1 MKRLG
6 FLNLR
11 GISGQIAALVVAS
24 IIAIHLILT
33 ATFLIHRPDQP
44 DPSIDRGHALL
55 VASVQLLGVAPAA
68 ERPRLF
74 ADIARA
80 FPQLDIES
88 LPPGPAV
95 AANEAMARTC
105 AVCGGAS
112 AAATGSFHCRRK
124 MISTRSASRCR
135 TAR

>member
-11 GISGQIAALVVAS
+11 GIGGQIAALVVAS

-44 DPSIDRGHALL
+44 DPPMDRGHAQL
-55 VASVQLLGVAPAA
+55 VASVQLLAA
-68 ERPRLF
+68 AQFRNWISKTFLRVPLSR
-74 ADIARA
+74 RTKR
-80 FPQLDIES
+80 
-88 LPPGPAV
+88 
-95 AANEAMARTC
+95 MALTC
-105 AVCGGAS
+105 AVCGTAS
-112 AAATGSFHCRRK
+112 AAATGSFRSRSK
-124 MISTRSASRCR
+124 MIPTRSASRCR